1 MIFKKRS
8 FIKNEDKLLK
18 EILKSIVLKID
29 TKEQLTSTGDII
41 ININLFMIDKDNYNK
56 LISEILHD

>member
-8 FIKNEDKLLK
+8 FIKNDDKLLK

-41 ININLFMIDKDNYNK
+41 ININLFMIDKDNYDK
-56 LISEILHD
+56 LISEI